1 MSSDL
6 IPADV
11 RARLK
16 AFRLQARRISG
27 SQGIGQPQSRSPG
40 ARLEFPQRRP
50 CEPGGQHPPHR
61 GGAAQ
66 LHPAAALCWPR
77 AFETGGNLPIRG
89 GTLKGG
95 DPGVRFSSAPIPGWP
110 FGVRTNLPKD
120 LQEKLR
126 KGIMD
131 LKGARFGK
139 LGVITAMD
147 PATDADYNVI
157 RDLVA
162 FQDKMKAAARK

>member
-1 MSSDL
+1 M
-6 IPADV
+6 AEGKTV
-11 RARLK
+11 YAFQTGVAKK
-16 AFRLQARRISG
+16 AF
-27 SQGIGQPQSRSPG
+27 
-40 ARLEFPQRRP
+40 
-50 CEPGGQHPPHR
+50 
-61 GGAAQ
+61 
-66 LHPAAALCWPR
+66 ALSYDK
-77 AFETGGNLPIRG
+77 
-89 GTLKGG
+89 KG
-95 DPGVRFSSAPIPGWP
+95 
-110 FGVRTNLPKD
+110 TNLPKD